1 MYEPDRDREK
11 EEREGRE
18 EEEVKP
24 TWKDFLAMTIA
35 AYEIILVPMLII
47 FAVLGGVIFLFYL
60 IF

>member
-11 EEREGRE
+11 EEREER

-24 TWKDFLAMTIA
+24 SWKDFLAMTIA

>member
-1 MYEPDRDREK
+1 MYEPDRDRER
-11 EEREGRE
+11 EER